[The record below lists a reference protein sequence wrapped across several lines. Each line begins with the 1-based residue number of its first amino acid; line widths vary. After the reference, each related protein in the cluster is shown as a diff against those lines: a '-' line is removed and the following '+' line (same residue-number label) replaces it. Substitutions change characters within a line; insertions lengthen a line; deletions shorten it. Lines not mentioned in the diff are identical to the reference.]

1 VNRWWQAAAGVL
13 AVFVV
18 LGLLSEAFDP
28 APQGPAGSS
37 YATSAHGAGAWA
49 QLLAQDGRTV
59 VRLRRTLAGAPLRPS
74 ETLVV
79 LDAGA
84 LSPSAARTVR
94 RFVGHGG
101 RAVFGGAAPGVLS
114 TLLQHPPGSRS
125 APIPVAQRAAALP
138 ETAGV
143 STVHSAGLAAFTG
156 PGAGATA
163 ALTGSGGTLLAAR
176 RLGRGRLDLLADAS
190 PVENGL
196 LDRADDAQ
204 LALDLAGPPG
214 TTVVFAEALHGY
226 TAASGLAAFPGRW
239 WVAIAGLALAAGA
252 WALSR
257 GRRLGPPEPSP
268 PAPAPPRVAY
278 VEAMARALV
287 HHQRGTGDAG

>member
-1 VNRWWQAAAGVL
+1 
-13 AVFVV
+13 
-18 LGLLSEAFDP
+18 
-28 APQGPAGSS
+28 
-37 YATSAHGAGAWA
+37 
-49 QLLAQDGRTV
+49 
-59 VRLRRTLAGAPLRPS
+59 
-74 ETLVV
+74 
-79 LDAGA
+79 
-84 LSPSAARTVR
+84 
-94 RFVGHGG
+94 
-101 RAVFGGAAPGVLS
+101 
-114 TLLQHPPGSRS
+114 
-125 APIPVAQRAAALP
+125 
-138 ETAGV
+138 V

-163 ALTGSGGTLLAAR
+163 ALTGSGWTLLAAR

-268 PAPAPPRVAY
+268 PVPTPPRAAY